1 MEYYSHIRIIILSF
15 VVTWMEAADIRL
27 DLNNSGIGKYV
38 LYILTEMWKQKIV
51 VVGAQERWWRT
62 DRGWFARTEVLL
74 DRRTPNAF
82 ECEVR

>member
-38 LYILTEMWKQKIV
+38 LYILTEMWKQKSDLRE
-51 VVGAQERWWRT
+51 A
-62 DRGWFARTEVLL
+62 
-74 DRRTPNAF
+74 
-82 ECEVR
+82 